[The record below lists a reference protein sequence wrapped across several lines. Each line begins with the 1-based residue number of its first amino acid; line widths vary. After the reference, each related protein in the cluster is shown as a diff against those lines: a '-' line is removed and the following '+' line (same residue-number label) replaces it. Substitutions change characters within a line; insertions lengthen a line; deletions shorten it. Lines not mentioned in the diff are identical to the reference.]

1 MIEVRYAGVVIGR
14 TAVIRELDT
23 RGLFLGITEPMPV
36 GTPLSLRIGD
46 QPVDQAVQGKVQTVS
61 ESQELA
67 HAGMRVRFTD
77 PSAAALFG
85 TPSEASPEPEPET
98 VTVIVPEEEK
108 SAFAAPSA
116 AVPGAVG
123 ASAPDAASPAALP
136 PAVHRRIVVDASAE
150 KVETAGVPEAA
161 SADEGDPS
169 TANAGG
175 GERIPAPDPLAFGP
189 GAGGGRRGRR
199 NKRR

>member
-46 QPVDQAVQGKVQTVS
+46 QAVDKAVHGKVEVVS

-67 HAGMRVRFTD
+67 QAGMRVRFND
-77 PSAAALFG
+77 PRSALLFG
-85 TPSEASPEPEPET
+85 TPTEAPPEPEPQPVQVEQGT
-98 VTVIVPEEEK
+98 
-108 SAFAAPSA
+108 A
-116 AVPGAVG
+116 
-123 ASAPDAASPAALP
+123 PAALSEAVSASVAATARDEGTSDAAVV
-136 PAVHRRIVVDASAE
+136 PAPQGHRRIVVDASAE
-150 KVETAGVPEAA
+150 KVETGGVPETAA
-161 SADEGDPS
+161 GDDRDLS
-169 TANAGG
+169 SGNAGD

-189 GAGGGRRGRR
+189 GGGGGRKGRR